1 MKFIEQMKFDFNL
14 RKGYLLIVCCLLLT
28 GIRAQDI
35 KRHKIAIF
43 TPLYLDSAF
52 DAAGNFRYE
61 KTGARFV
68 NAGLD
73 FYYGAQLALDSLQ
86 KRGAPVEVFVCDSRG
101 RESIN
106 YQLAK
111 PEMRDVEMII
121 AQTNSSETKL
131 LADASL
137 KRKIPFISATFPNDA
152 GVFENPYFV
161 VLNTTLEGHVES
173 IYRFLQKYHS
183 LDKIVVFGKQGTQEN
198 LLRNYFTDFAK
209 STASSPLNIKFVD
222 LAADYVPQTLA
233 AHLDST
239 KRTVVIA
246 GSLDEAFA
254 TKLTQTLANLN
265 NKYPVRVIGMPTW
278 ENYNFNKANDLEI
291 IYTTPFYYDRSTGLE
306 NDLTTEY
313 SKTMGVRP
321 SDLFFR
327 GYETTLRFASL
338 LLDAGKD
345 VSSNLSRK
353 GNFVFT
359 QFDIQPVFK
368 DQAKLNLDYFENKH
382 LYFVKIFGTVKNV
395 LY

>member
-1 MKFIEQMKFDFNL
+1 MMKKIISLFAGIF
-14 RKGYLLIVCCLLLT
+14 LT
-28 GIRAQDI
+28 LGILHAQEV

-52 DAAGNFRYE
+52 DVSGNFRYE

-86 KRGAPVEVFVCDSRG
+86 KRGAPLEVFVCDTRG
-101 RESIN
+101 KQSIS

-121 AQTNSSETKL
+121 AQTNASETKL
-131 LADASL
+131 LAEAAL
-137 KRKIPFISATFPNDA
+137 RKKIPFISATYPNDA
-152 GVFENPYFV
+152 GVDDNPYFV
-161 VLNTTLEGHVES
+161 ILNTTLKAHVEGM
-173 IYRFLQKYHS
+173 YRFLQKYHS
-183 LDKIVVFGKQGTQEN
+183 LDKIIVFRKPGTQED
-198 LLRNYFTDFAK
+198 LLQNYFNDFTK
-209 STASSPLNIKFVD
+209 STVSPPLNLKFID
-222 LAADYVPQTLA
+222 IGADYVPQTLA
-233 AHLDST
+233 THLDST

-254 TKLTQTLANLN
+254 TKLTQTLGGLN

-278 ENYNFNKANDLEI
+278 ENYNFSKAHDLEI
-291 IYTTPFYYDRSTGLE
+291 IYTSPFNYDRSSTLE
-306 NDLTTEY
+306 SNLEKEY
-313 SKTMGVRP
+313 IKVMAVKP
-321 SDLFFR
+321 SDLFYR
-327 GYETTLRFASL
+327 GYETTLRFALL
-338 LLDAGKD
+338 LLDTGSD

-368 DQAKLNLDYFENKH
+368 DETKMALDYFENKH
-382 LYFVKIFGTVKNV
+382 LYFVKIFGSVKNI